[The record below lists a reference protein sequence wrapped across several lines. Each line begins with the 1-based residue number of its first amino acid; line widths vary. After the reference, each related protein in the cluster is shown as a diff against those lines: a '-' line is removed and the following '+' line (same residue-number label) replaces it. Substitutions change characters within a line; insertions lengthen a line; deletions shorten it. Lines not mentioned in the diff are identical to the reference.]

1 VILIAV
7 QCSHFFSRRFFL
19 TFLHSSPNPMSN
31 AEVTPLA
38 THSLGLELRSHP
50 QRGRGVFTTRPL
62 SHKAL
67 VDISPVLLMGHDE
80 YSAHGQHTILDH
92 YTYRWEGGY
101 ALALGLGSMFNHAG
115 NPNVGFIRDIPNAVI
130 RYFTLRP
137 IETGEELCISYG
149 DHLWF
154 EDTDVHT
161 EDEKL
166 SSSEDEWFGKVMLES
181 DDDNSTQL

>member
-1 VILIAV
+1 
-7 QCSHFFSRRFFL
+7 
-19 TFLHSSPNPMSN
+19 MSN
-31 AEVTPLA
+31 AEALPLA
-38 THSLGLELRSHP
+38 THSLGLELRCHP
-50 QRGRGVFTTRPL
+50 QRGRGVFTTKPL
-62 SHKAL
+62 SHKTL
-67 VDISPVLLMGHDE
+67 VDISPVLLMNHAE

-101 ALALGLGSMFNHAG
+101 ALALGLGSMFNHAK

-154 EDTDVHT
+154 EDTDRPSS
-161 EDEKL
+161 ENEQD
-166 SSSEDEWFGKVMLES
+166 SSEDEWFGKVMLDS
-181 DDDNSTQL
+181 DQ

>member
-1 VILIAV
+1 
-7 QCSHFFSRRFFL
+7 
-19 TFLHSSPNPMSN
+19 MSN

-62 SHKAL
+62 SHKTL